1 MNTAD
6 RKKQLIA
13 QGRIYRAEVVVA
25 KEEVRSGMRPDSMA
39 SAALNQVVL
48 IALAALRNRIGGAG
62 INLAA
67 LLPLV
72 VRGVSALSKKK
83 AVLKPVLRG
92 ALVSG
97 VLAVA
102 VALLKR
108 KGPQPERGSD
118 AGESSSP

>member
-13 QGRIYRAEVVVA
+13 QGRVYRAEVVVA

-39 SAALNQVVL
+39 TAALNQVAL
-48 IALAALRNRIGGAG
+48 IALAAFRNKVGGAG

-67 LLPLV
+67 LLPLAAS
-72 VRGVSALSKKK
+72 GVSALSKKK

-92 ALVSG
+92 VLVAS
-97 VLAVA
+97 AVAAA
-102 VALLKR
+102 VALVVKKKR
-108 KGPQPERGSD
+108 QQPEQGGD
-118 AGESSSP
+118 ADVP